1 MPFHITC
8 RLCKLTP
15 AAYAADWRYSFMLT
29 VEELRQVALLLM
41 RDCTFREIR
50 QTYSIGMG
58 ALSRMKGEINS
69 RCLTGDQLESMDAD
83 SLCSLAYLGRAPYGQ
98 QEKAEPNFEKAYQRL
113 SNRKLHATLKQEW
126 QRYIT
131 ENPDGYRYSQFC
143 FLYGKWEQEHHPGR
157 AATAP
162 IYRNPGEFLYID
174 WVGDVIEMVHNPKN
188 PDKPFK
194 AHFFVTTL
202 GRSSLTF
209 ACAFPDEKSHSVIE
223 GINRALQFYGA
234 LPRYFRPDNMKT
246 AVIENSTDRLILSAA
261 MKEIESYYQTPV
273 LPTRPRAPK
282 DKSTCERAVGI
293 IESEFIAPVSG
304 RLFGSFDELNEELA
318 GYLDVLNN
326 RIKKPGNKSR
336 LEIFK
341 EEDLPAM
348 RTLPSTLLTPMDLV
362 RRKVPKDCHVQ
373 YDGHYYSVP
382 FTLTGQDVLLKI
394 TRFKVIISDLK
405 NKDVADHNRSY
416 KESKRYITD
425 PNHLKS
431 SYRVYHEESKQDSE
445 YFLKEAE
452 RIGPNMK
459 ELIDRILKRSEFPE
473 SEYRTCRGVLHT
485 GSRYSNV
492 IRNEAAQ
499 RCIERYE
506 IGYKNYRKYLREV
519 VKEQGD
525 STGAGNLSSHGNIRG
540 GDYYQ

>member
-1 MPFHITC
+1 
-8 RLCKLTP
+8 
-15 AAYAADWRYSFMLT
+15 
-29 VEELRQVALLLM
+29 
-41 RDCTFREIR
+41 
-50 QTYSIGMG
+50 
-58 ALSRMKGEINS
+58 
-69 RCLTGDQLESMDAD
+69 
-83 SLCSLAYLGRAPYGQ
+83 
-98 QEKAEPNFEKAYQRL
+98 
-113 SNRKLHATLKQEW
+113 
-126 QRYIT
+126 
-131 ENPDGYRYSQFC
+131 
-143 FLYGKWEQEHHPGR
+143 
-157 AATAP
+157 
-162 IYRNPGEFLYID
+162 
-174 WVGDVIEMVHNPKN
+174 
-188 PDKPFK
+188 
-194 AHFFVTTL
+194 
-202 GRSSLTF
+202 
-209 ACAFPDEKSHSVIE
+209 
-223 GINRALQFYGA
+223 
-234 LPRYFRPDNMKT
+234 
-246 AVIENSTDRLILSAA
+246 
-261 MKEIESYYQTPV
+261 
-273 LPTRPRAPK
+273 
-282 DKSTCERAVGI
+282 
-293 IESEFIAPVSG
+293 
-304 RLFGSFDELNEELA
+304 
-318 GYLDVLNN
+318 
-326 RIKKPGNKSR
+326 
-336 LEIFK
+336 
-341 EEDLPAM
+341 M

-525 STGAGNLSSHGNIRG
+525 STGAGNLPSHGNIRG